1 MLDAGIAEE
10 SSMDDASASSGL
22 RRYPLARRGLMMS
35 SLISGFTLATARVD
49 AQAIHT
55 SSEGLSV
62 GEAHV
67 PVTGGDMPVYYA
79 RPASGGPFPIV
90 LVNEEIF
97 GVHEY
102 IQDVCRRL
110 AHAGYLAVAP
120 EIYFRSPGFAQMTDS
135 QQIMRDVIFKTPD
148 AEIWSDL
155 DATLAWA
162 AKNHGNAARM
172 GEMGFCF
179 GGRNTWLYAAHNP
192 NLKAAVAYYG
202 HIKNPTSPIKPQTV
216 LDIAGQIHCPLLGLY
231 GGQDASNPAD
241 LVREAAAKAKAAGKT
256 VEIVIYPDAPHGF
269 HADYR
274 PSYREADAKDA
285 WNRTLA
291 WFSNYLGH

>member
-1 MLDAGIAEE
+1 
-10 SSMDDASASSGL
+10 MDHMIEAKGL
-22 RRYPLARRGLMMS
+22 RDYPLARRGFLMTG
-35 SLISGFTLATARVD
+35 LISGFTLATARVE

-55 SSEGLSV
+55 DSEGLAT
-62 GEAHV
+62 GEANV

-79 RPASGGPFPIV
+79 RPASGGPFAIV

-110 AHAGYLAVAP
+110 AKAGYLAVAP
-120 EIYFRSPGFAQMTDS
+120 EIYFRNPDFAKMTNS
-135 QQIMRDVIFKTPD
+135 AQIMREVIFKTPD
-148 AEIWSDL
+148 DEIWADL

-162 AKNHGNAARM
+162 AKNHGDAARM
-172 GEMGFCF
+172 GEVGFCF
-179 GGRNTWLYAAHNP
+179 GGRITWEYAAHNP

-202 HIKNPTSPIKPQTV
+202 YVRNATSPIKPKTV
-216 LDIAGQIHCPLLGLY
+216 LDIAGEIHCPLLGLY
-231 GGQDASNPAD
+231 GGQDPSNPVD
-241 LVREAAAKAKAAGKT
+241 LVHQAEAKAKAAGKT
-256 VEIVIYPDAPHGF
+256 VEIVIYPDAPHAF

-285 WNRTLA
+285 WTRTLA
-291 WFSNYLGH
+291 WFERYLAP